1 MSSVPNIALSDH
13 LASERADAIRLMLAT
28 PLLDSIADPDGFRVV
43 VRHGPWLAE
52 WFDNACGWAVVVDP
66 AAGFARLAKRSA
78 AIDITRPVRRSRGT
92 AAAFDRRRY
101 QLLCL
106 VCAELVRHPVT
117 TIGLLAA
124 SVAAEADLDS
134 SRHRERTAFVDALK
148 VLMTWGALRA
158 TAGDVDA
165 FVASQAGNA
174 ILTADTSRLHR
185 LTATATAPSTLA
197 DDLDIHEAAEALLVE
212 PRYGDA
218 ATDPDGAEEEQRLRW
233 VRHTVARRV
242 LDDPVAYFDDMTQAE
257 RDYLG
262 NPSGRRWLRE
272 RVAECGLEL
281 EERAEGV
288 LAVDPDGVAT
298 DQQFPGPHGN
308 AHQLALLLVDLLTS
322 VRGGERVLGR
332 LSAGELAREVYRI
345 LERFPGWA
353 RTHRDGD
360 GPDRLTA
367 DAIDLLVAF
376 GLAQREADGS
386 VAARPALARYR
397 VGEPTVS
404 QSAPNLF
411 EEV

>member
-1 MSSVPNIALSDH
+1 LPVPDLALSDH
-13 LASERADAIRLMLAT
+13 LASERADAIRLLLAT
-28 PLLDSIADPDGFRVV
+28 PLLDGVADPDGFRVV
-43 VRHGPWLAE
+43 VRHGAWLTE
-52 WFDNACGWAVVVDP
+52 WFDNACGWAVAVDP
-66 AAGFARLAKRSA
+66 AAGFARLSKRSVT
-78 AIDITRPVRRSRGT
+78 IDVTRPLRRSRGT

-101 QLLCL
+101 ELLCF

-124 SVAAEADLDS
+124 AVTADADLDS
-134 SRHRERTAFVDALK
+134 SRYGERTAFVDALK

-185 LTATATAPSTLA
+185 LLATATGPSTLA
-197 DDLDIHEAAEALLVE
+197 DDLDIDGATEALLAE

-218 ATDPDGAEEEQRLRW
+218 ATDPDGAVEGQRLRW
-233 VRHTVARRV
+233 VRHTVARRL

-257 RDYLG
+257 RDYLA

-281 EERAEGV
+281 EERAEGL

-298 DQQFPGPHGN
+298 DQQFPGPHGH
-308 AHQLALLLVDLLTS
+308 AHQLALLLIDLLTS
-322 VRGGERVLGR
+322 GRGGPRVVGR
-332 LSAGELAREVYRI
+332 LSAGELAGEVHRI
-345 LERFPGWA
+345 LERFPTWA

-360 GPDRLTA
+360 GPERFA
-367 DAIDLLVAF
+367 AEAVDLLVGF
-376 GLAQREADGS
+376 GLVQIEADGS
-386 VAARPALARYR
+386 VVARPAVARYR

-404 QSAPNLF
+404 ESVPTLF